1 MKILGY
7 VLKGI
12 SLYFILVII
21 LFSFNLLFEDLPSD
35 VVETNE
41 RIGYRL
47 GQVIVILL
55 ASFLTYLLFKYSNK
69 LIRKKSN
76 QVEVKQ

>member
-21 LFSFNLLFEDLPSD
+21 LFSFNLLIEELPND
-35 VVETNE
+35 IIEANE

-69 LIRKKSN
+69 LIRKKPN